1 MAEFRTASR
10 VDLWRECAELNVL
23 LITFSFPPAGGVG
36 VLRALSLA
44 KYLPENDI
52 RLDVLTAQNA
62 PAVGKDLS
70 LLRQVPASV
79 TVHKA
84 WTLDLPFAMR
94 KALKKVVAGKGAK
107 PASAAAS
114 DTAGRPNFLKQA
126 VGNMLLPDP
135 QVGWLPFAFPAARRI
150 IRNRKID
157 LVLITVPPFST
168 VLLVSKLRR
177 VFPAL
182 PIVVDFRDEWLTTTI
197 NLVSFNKNQKAR
209 EVAQR
214 AEAEAVRDATAV
226 VAVTEAARREIRA
239 RYPSEPEEKFLCVPN
254 GYDLAPRIAGP
265 DSVSSPASS
274 ADTSQKIVLTY
285 IGSVYGSTD
294 PSTFVEAV
302 HGLPE
307 SIRGH
312 LHVRF
317 IGHIETQA
325 YRDALLS
332 LGETIEL
339 CGFIPQAEAL
349 QAIQHTT
356 YLLLITHD
364 RINVAA
370 KLYDY
375 LGGGKPILAAVHR
388 DGDACGVLEETR
400 TGWWADVD
408 DVAGIR
414 QLLVEAVERGPRVG
428 EAFQPETERISGYHR
443 RPLTRRYAGLL
454 MGLAEK
460 AQPKHSRQ

>member
-1 MAEFRTASR
+1 M
-10 VDLWRECAELNVL
+10 NVL
-23 LITFSFPPAGGVG
+23 LVTFSFPPAGGVG

-62 PAVGKDLS
+62 PSVGKDLS
-70 LLRQVPASV
+70 LLQQVPPSV
-79 TVHKA
+79 TVHKT
-84 WTLDLPFAMR
+84 WTPDLPFALR
-94 KALKKVVAGKGAK
+94 KGLKKMVAGKASK
-107 PASAAAS
+107 PGNANAAS
-114 DTAGRPNFLKQA
+114 NTNPGRPNFLKRI
-126 VGNMLLPDP
+126 VGDMLLPDP

-168 VLLVSKLRR
+168 VLLVSKLRK

-197 NLVSFNKNQKAR
+197 NLVSYNKNQKAR

-239 RYPSEPEEKFLCVPN
+239 RYPSEPEKKFLCVPN
-254 GYDLAPRIAGP
+254 GYDLAPPNPAIN
-265 DSVSSPASS
+265 SPAS
-274 ADTSQKIVLTY
+274 ANPAQPGGKIVLTY

-294 PSTFVEAV
+294 PMTFIEAV
-302 HGLPE
+302 RGLPE
-307 SIRGH
+307 AIRAQ
-312 LHVRF
+312 LHIRF
-317 IGHIETQA
+317 IGHIETPA
-325 YRDALLS
+325 YREALLS
-332 LGETIEL
+332 LGNTIEL
-339 CGFIPQAEAL
+339 CGFVPQAEAL
-349 QAIQHTT
+349 RAIQHTT

-388 DGDACGVLEETR
+388 DGDVRKLLEETR
-400 TGWWADVD
+400 TGWWADID
-408 DVAGIR
+408 DVAAIQ
-414 QLLVEAVERGPRVG
+414 QLLTEAVERGTRVG
-428 EAFQPETERISGYHR
+428 REFQPATDRIASYHR
-443 RPLTRRYAGLL
+443 RPLTQRYAGLL
-454 MGLAEK
+454 VKLCG
-460 AQPKHSRQ
+460 QPHISNSPQ